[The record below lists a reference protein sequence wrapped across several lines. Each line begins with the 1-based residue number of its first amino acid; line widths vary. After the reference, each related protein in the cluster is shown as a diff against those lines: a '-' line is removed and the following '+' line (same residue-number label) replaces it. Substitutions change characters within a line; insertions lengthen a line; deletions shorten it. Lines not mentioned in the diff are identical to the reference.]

1 MVMLSSTTVSNALE
15 FVRYSASMCTFFFFF
30 QIFTRSF
37 VQSPDGHKKSG
48 RYWPDDEAAYGNV
61 NVKHMESESCP
72 YYTRREFYVNNV
84 KSDENLVLT
93 QFQYNGWPTVEG
105 EVPQVTRGLIE
116 LMDHAT
122 TLNENTN
129 SSGPILVHCEL
140 GGDRSSMFVALC
152 ILAQQL
158 KVERRVDVV
167 TTTRK
172 LRSQRQGM
180 LTSFVS
186 ISVYKV

>member
-1 MVMLSSTTVSNALE
+1 M
-15 FVRYSASMCTFFFFF
+15 
-30 QIFTRSF
+30 
-37 VQSPDGHKKSG
+37 
-48 RYWPDDEAAYGNV
+48 
-61 NVKHMESESCP
+61 KHIQSESCP
-72 YYTRREFYVNNV
+72 YYTRREFYITNI
-84 KSDENLVLT
+84 KSDENLVVT
-93 QFQYNGWPTVEG
+93 QYQYNGWPTVEG

-122 TLNENTN
+122 QNTN
-129 SSGPILVHCEL
+129 SAGTGPMLVHCEF

-167 TTTRK
+167 TTARK
-172 LRSQRQGM
+172 LRSQRHGM

-186 ISVYKV
+186 KHSTFVPLQTILI

>member
-1 MVMLSSTTVSNALE
+1 MQSSA
-15 FVRYSASMCTFFFFF
+15 
-30 QIFTRSF
+30 
-37 VQSPDGHKKSG
+37 DGQKKAG
-48 RYWPDDEAAYGNV
+48 RYWPDDETVHGNI
-61 NVKHMESESCP
+61 NVKHIQSESCP
-72 YYTRREFYVNNV
+72 YYTRREFYVTNV
-84 KSDENLVLT
+84 KTDDNLVLT
-93 QFQYNGWPTVEG
+93 QYQYNGWPTVEG

-122 TLNENTN
+122 QHADTTG
-129 SSGPILVHCEL
+129 SAPIVVHCEL
-140 GGDRSSMFVALC
+140 GSDRSSMFVALN

-167 TTTRK
+167 TIARK

-186 ISVYKV
+186 TFTICSLGVVMGKRVYETFRSGIVWNKVLRGFTQDE